1 MSYKTY
7 TTEALVCGSAVSN
20 TSDKW
25 YLLFSREAGMVSATA
40 RSVREEKSKQRYAL
54 QDFSHIR
61 VSLIKGKSGWR
72 IGSAEALGNPFMQV
86 ETRRQRGLINFV
98 VAQLRRYVHGE
109 VPLSRVYD
117 DAFELMTETAAF
129 ETQSILAQQLF
140 LVRLLSELGYIAPT
154 SLWVAVVEAQ
164 SIHDAVSVFEDS
176 MEKDIAKAIKL
187 GTEASHL

>member
-1 MSYKTY
+1 VSHKTY
-7 TTEALVCGSAVSN
+7 TTEALICGSVVSN

-54 QDFSHIR
+54 QDFSYIR

-86 ETRRQRGLINFV
+86 ESRRERGLINFV

-109 VPLSRVYD
+109 IPLERIYD
-117 DAFELMTETAAF
+117 DAFLLLTETKTF
-129 ETQSILAQQLF
+129 EAQSILAQQLF

-154 SLWVAVVEAQ
+154 ASWVTVVDAPSISEAL
-164 SIHDAVSVFEDS
+164 SAYTET
-176 MEKDIAKAIKL
+176 MEKDITKAIVTA
-187 GTEASHL
+187 TEASHL